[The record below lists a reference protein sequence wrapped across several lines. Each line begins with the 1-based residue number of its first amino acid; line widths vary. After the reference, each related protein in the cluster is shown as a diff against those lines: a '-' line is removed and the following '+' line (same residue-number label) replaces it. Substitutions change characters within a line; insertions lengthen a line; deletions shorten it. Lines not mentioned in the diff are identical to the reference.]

1 MNIPQLSLTHQ
12 AQTNVAIPKIRFRIS
27 PFVVWSAQILPKS
40 VFEWLFK
47 QFVMGFQFDQSF
59 LDKHT
64 GFQEDKYLYFDI
76 LPNPWVEFKLCCW
89 LPGQGSL
96 AHDHAD
102 SRNFTKVLKGKMTA
116 RLYKVKKSELIVISE
131 EEVEPNQVLGVE
143 RHQVHEL
150 INLGTDPCI
159 TFHCYCP
166 RRPE

>member
-1 MNIPQLSLTHQ
+1 MNIPQGSLTHQ
-12 AQTNVAIPKIRFRIS
+12 AQTNVEIS
-27 PFVVWSAQILPKS
+27 QILVPIFLCLVWSAQILPKS

-47 QFVMGFQFDQSF
+47 QFVLGFKLDQAF
-59 LDKHT
+59 LDQYT
-64 GFQEDKYLYFDI
+64 VFQEDKYQWCDI
-76 LPNPWVEFKLCCW
+76 FPNPWVELKLCFW

-102 SRNFTKVLKGKMTA
+102 SRNFTKVVKGKMTA